1 MRISLT
7 GGATFIE
14 AASPGSVLNGADT
27 NRISGASIRRA
38 TAAALLAAW
47 SLVVAG
53 CDKELLGL
61 PRVPLSVVSPDG
73 GAVALVRNHPNIDP
87 PAQSIW
93 LEIGS
98 DRKLLRRLGPDSDW
112 CNTIVWS
119 SDGSTVAFL
128 VQDARI
134 LVADRHSRRIVSE
147 KWLTEWKGEYP
158 PYRIVEG
165 LTLSADGREAIFRDC
180 ERRLRRSPDCSE
192 RRVAIP

>member
-1 MRISLT
+1 MCILWPVRRRRLLRSMRLT
-7 GGATFIE
+7 
-14 AASPGSVLNGADT
+14 
-27 NRISGASIRRA
+27 
-38 TAAALLAAW
+38 TAAIVLAGC

-53 CDKELLGL
+53 CDKELFGL

-73 GAVALVRNHPNIDP
+73 GAVAFVRNHPNIDP

-128 VQDARI
+128 VQDARL
-134 LVADRHSRRIVSE
+134 LVADRHSRLIVSE
-147 KWLTEWKGEYP
+147 KWLTEWNGDYP
-158 PYRIVEG
+158 PHRMVKN
-165 LTLSADGREAIFRDC
+165 LTLSADGREAVFRDC
-180 ERRLRRSPDCSE
+180 ERRPRRSPDCSE